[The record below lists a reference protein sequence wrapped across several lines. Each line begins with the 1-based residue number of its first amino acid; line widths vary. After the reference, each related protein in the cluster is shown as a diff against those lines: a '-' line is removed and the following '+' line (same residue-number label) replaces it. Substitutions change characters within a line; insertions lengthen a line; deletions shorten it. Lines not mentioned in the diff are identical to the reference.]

1 MMKFF
6 FAEFL
11 YSSKIS
17 VSEDGISG
25 ISPEDG
31 ISISESSEE
40 EVVRIFFFP
49 EVIKETDFNLAPRE
63 LVRDFGF
70 SDSTEEERG
79 LIIELALCDFFCDFV
94 GVVDNSDWSG
104 ILFPDSSDWSGEC
117 NSIFPRDIFLTTE
130 LRLSFLRDFLR
141 CGSLMSSLERTEIMG
156 FDFVDP
162 FVCWAVSVLTSMVI
176 PQVALPLTSSK
187 NSKSSPNPNSLEW
200 T

>member
-94 GVVDNSDWSG
+94 GVVEIPIGPEFYFRTLPIGPENV
-104 ILFPDSSDWSGEC
+104 ILFFRG
-117 NSIFPRDIFLTTE
+117 IFF
-130 LRLSFLRDFLR
+130 
-141 CGSLMSSLERTEIMG
+141 
-156 FDFVDP
+156 
-162 FVCWAVSVLTSMVI
+162 
-176 PQVALPLTSSK
+176 
-187 NSKSSPNPNSLEW
+187 
-200 T
+200 